1 MEVWLALRRLPS
13 QCRQDLSCVKSRI
26 MFVINWLRVFS
37 RTLPTAGLVGM
48 TGHFYQRHL
57 SPPPHSK
64 QWRRGGQGVLD
75 GGWCSTAGWHFG
87 WLAKYLIELGRA
99 NPRGIG
105 RGRLRHCMAAM
116 GRKFAIDIP
125 AGQWLISGRVD
136 GQLNGIKRPKDHAF
150 PGFK

>member
-1 MEVWLALRRLPS
+1 M
-13 QCRQDLSCVKSRI
+13 
-26 MFVINWLRVFS
+26 
-37 RTLPTAGLVGM
+37 
-48 TGHFYQRHL
+48 
-57 SPPPHSK
+57 
-64 QWRRGGQGVLD
+64 D

-136 GQLNGIKRPKDHAF
+136 GQPDGIKRPKDHAF